1 MASRTIVHIDESR
14 CDGCGECI
22 PSCAEGALM
31 IIGGVAKLVN
41 DKYCDGMGSCLG
53 VCPQDAITL
62 EEREAEVFDENAV
75 AARDTQKEVSH
86 REGRAAPP
94 PAAAAP
100 SCPGSMQQAFGAP
113 VEEQSASE
121 PTSSGSSML
130 EHWPVQLSLLNPGA
144 DFLRNADL
152 LLTADCV
159 PFAYRNFHADFLPG
173 RAIAVACP
181 KLDQADRHIQKLA
194 AIFSQAGLKQVTI
207 LRMEVPCCGGLNRLA
222 GEAMRI
228 SGARFPVRELVISV
242 RGELLREQV
251 LISG

>member
-62 EEREAEVFDENAV
+62 EEREAVEFDENAV
-75 AARDTQKEVSH
+75 AARDPKEDVSH

-94 PAAAAP
+94 PAVAAP
-100 SCPGSMQQAFGAP
+100 SCSGSMQQAFGVS
-113 VEEQSASE
+113 VEERAALEPSA
-121 PTSSGSSML
+121 PAPSML
-130 EHWPVQLSLLNPGA
+130 EHWPVQLTLLNPGA
-144 DFLRNADL
+144 EFLRNADL

-173 RAIAVACP
+173 RAVAVACP

-194 AIFSQAGLKQVTI
+194 AIFGQAGLKQVTI
-207 LRMEVPCCGGLNRLA
+207 LRMEVPCCGGLNRLV

-228 SGARFPVRELVISV
+228 SGARFPVREMVVSV
-242 RGELLREQV
+242 RGELLSEQV
-251 LISG
+251 LLAG